1 MDKILNPKFYGIAG
15 LILAL
20 LSILSGLESQTAVS
34 FSFAT
39 VGAGFLIG
47 AAVLQAGNKLNES

>member
-20 LSILSGLESQTAVS
+20 LSIISGLESRTAVS

-39 VGAGFLIG
+39 VGAGFLVG
-47 AAVLQAGNKLNES
+47 AAILQIGKKLNGG